1 MSLLRVDYVQTGKAS
16 TKAQRQRSTRVK
28 NRGGVIPG
36 AGAEIPLVP
45 ISQPGMTRTQARA
58 FVEALRV
65 GDTFDLTF
73 FQRNFYGGK
82 RWTKFNAVCKVVKD
96 HRLDERSIQWL
107 DLETTGISTYGTK
120 FALWFNAGG
129 YPYLIPYDTET
140 VFSIPGRLKLENKN
154 MRY

>member
-16 TKAQRQRSTRVK
+16 TKSQRRRRMRVN
-28 NRGGVIPG
+28 NRGNVTAG

-45 ISQPGMTRTQARA
+45 MSQPGMTRTQARA

-65 GDTFDLTF
+65 GDTFDMTF
-73 FQRNFYGGK
+73 FRRWRK
-82 RWTKFNAVCKVVKD
+82 RWIKFDAVCKVVKD
-96 HRLDERSIQWL
+96 HRLDERSIQWI

-120 FALWFNAGG
+120 FALWFNADA

-154 MRY
+154 LRY

>member
-16 TKAQRQRSTRVK
+16 TKSQRRRGMRVN
-28 NRGGVIPG
+28 NRGNITAG

-45 ISQPGMTRTQARA
+45 MSQPGMTHTQARA

-65 GDTFDLTF
+65 GDTFDMTF
-73 FQRNFYGGK
+73 FQRWRK
-82 RWTKFNAVCKVVKD
+82 RWIKFDAVCKVVKD
-96 HRLDERSIQWL
+96 HRLDERSIQWI

-120 FALWFNAGG
+120 FALWFNADA

-140 VFSIPGRLKLENKN
+140 VFSIPGRLKLKNKN
-154 MRY
+154 LRY

>member
-28 NRGGVIPG
+28 NRGGVI
-36 AGAEIPLVP
+36 AGANAKTSLWTP
-45 ISQPGMTRTQARA
+45 QPGMTRTRARA

-65 GDTFDLTF
+65 GDTFDMTF
-73 FQRNFYGGK
+73 FR
-82 RWTKFNAVCKVVKD
+82 RWRKKWIKFDAVCKVVKD
-96 HRLDERSIQWL
+96 HRLDERSIQWI

-120 FALWFNAGG
+120 FALWFNADA

-154 MRY
+154 LRY